1 VDSIRA
7 LNKTSHN
14 RQLFMDNL
22 YCYSAV
28 YKANYRWLAQALSMF
43 SDITGIGVT
52 YGTMM
57 IIIKRKINHTER
69 FNIVGASISLA
80 NKLNSIFISISNGLA
95 NLEAQIRAT
104 VVRTGVIVEGTVGIC
119 RGQF

>member
-1 VDSIRA
+1 
-7 LNKTSHN
+7 
-14 RQLFMDNL
+14 M
-22 YCYSAV
+22 
-28 YKANYRWLAQALSMF
+28 
-43 SDITGIGVT
+43 
-52 YGTMM
+52 
-57 IIIKRKINHTER
+57 
-69 FNIVGASISLA
+69 GASISLA